1 MKKYLEFVWAILAI
15 LTVFAYLLG
24 YLKIISTFFVA
35 VLLFTTFIKGQL
47 VIDYFMGLKDVRLRY
62 RIIPTLWLSIIITLI
77 GVAYYLPIAPSQ

>member
-1 MKKYLEFVWAILAI
+1 MKRYLELVWAILAL

-35 VLLFTTFIKGQL
+35 VLLGTTFIKGQL

-62 RIIPTLWLSIIITLI
+62 RMIPTLWLSTIILLI
-77 GVAYYLPIAPSQ
+77 SLAYYIPI

>member
-1 MKKYLEFVWAILAI
+1 MKRYLELVWAILAI
-15 LTVFAYLLG
+15 LTLFAYLLG
-24 YLKIISTFFVA
+24 YLKTISTFFVA
-35 VLLFTTFIKGQL
+35 VLLGTTFIKGQL